1 MCQSFSNLFSQDFL
15 GLSYLTLL
23 RILGE
28 KCMYYSLFAGKTPGA
43 YRGELTEEEADNSA
57 VNRRVSREFEN
68 VAIILTR

>member
-15 GLSYLTLL
+15 GLTYLTLV

-28 KCMYYSLFAGKTPGA
+28 KCICYSLFAGKTPGA
-43 YRGELTEEEADNSA
+43 YRGELMEEEADNSP

-68 VAIILTR
+68 VAIILTW